1 MRISDWISDGCSPD
15 LGDMDRATVYGDN
28 PAQQATLFA
37 EAGAGFLHVVDLDG
51 AFAGRA
57 VNAGAVESIIEA
69 FHGHVQLGGGSRER
83 GDVDGWFAP
92 GGSGAVT
99 GTAWPQGPAC

>member
-1 MRISDWISDGCSPD
+1 
-15 LGDMDRATVYGDN
+15 MDRATVYGDN

-69 FHGHVQLGGGSRER
+69 F
-83 GDVDGWFAP
+83 P
-92 GGSGAVT
+92 GRSEEHTSELQSLMRISYAVFCLKKKNNQDLHT
-99 GTAWPQGPAC
+99 HTESLHRTNTQIRHPYQH